1 MLARMTRRV
10 REPRAR
16 RESDMHACQMTDT
29 YFGTVQDARDE
40 WDDKAIDKYAGLAAT
55 GVVDNNSCNCL
66 ACKVSDRLFCAY
78 GWVLLRCAE

>member
-1 MLARMTRRV
+1 MTRCV
-10 REPRAR
+10 FI
-16 RESDMHACQMTDT
+16 SHALGAKAIGKPEMTDT

-66 ACKVSDRLFCAY
+66 ACKVYERLFCAY
-78 GWVLLRCAE
+78 GWVPLGCAE